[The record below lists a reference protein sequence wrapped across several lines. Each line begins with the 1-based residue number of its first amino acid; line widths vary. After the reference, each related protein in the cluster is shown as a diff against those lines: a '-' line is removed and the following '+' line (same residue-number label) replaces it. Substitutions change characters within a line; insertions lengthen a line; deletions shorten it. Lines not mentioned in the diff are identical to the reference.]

1 VIFISSEMP
10 FLRARNSPLLAA
22 AAAAAAARL
31 AGSGGAGGLL
41 LPLSISADL
50 QLNAHPDP
58 PPPGTVLTSQH
69 SHNDIVID
77 PADPLRDSLQSLDEF
92 AKPATKGS

>member
-1 VIFISSEMP
+1 MP
-10 FLRARNSPLLAA
+10 FLRARNSPLLAAA

-58 PPPGTVLTSQH
+58 PPGTAPTSQH
-69 SHNDIVID
+69 SHND

>member
-10 FLRARNSPLLAA
+10 FLRARNSPLLD

-58 PPPGTVLTSQH
+58 APGTALTSQH
-69 SHNDIVID
+69 SHNDILIH